1 MTAYKAIP
9 QVEFD
14 KAVQKMLGLGI
25 SRTPAENIVIS
36 FWKITQQLDV
46 DFKKFIDTTTA
57 SGKLDV
63 SQEVLDYIN
72 ITLPE
77 TIRYRLETGNTIAP
91 VTKREL

>member
-1 MTAYKAIP
+1 MLTYKAIP

-46 DFKKFIDTTTA
+46 DFKKFIDLATA

-63 SQEVLDYIN
+63 SQEVLDCIN

-77 TIRYRLETGNTIAP
+77 TIRYRLDTGNTIAP
-91 VTKREL
+91 VIKREL